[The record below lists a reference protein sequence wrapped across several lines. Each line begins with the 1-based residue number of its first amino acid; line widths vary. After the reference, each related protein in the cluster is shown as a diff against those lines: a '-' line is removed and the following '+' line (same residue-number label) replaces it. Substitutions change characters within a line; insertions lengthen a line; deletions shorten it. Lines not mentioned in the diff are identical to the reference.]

1 MRKTVLSLVLV
12 VSLGA
17 GIAVAQNSYMQTNLT
32 SDLPGVAANTDP
44 QLLNPWAIAFFP
56 GAPFWVADNNSGV
69 STLYDATGKK
79 QALVVTIPPPADM
92 QGKGTPTGAVINPT
106 NGFLVGVSPALFIFD
121 TEDGTISG
129 WYTGSKAV
137 IEVDN
142 SDSGA
147 VYKGLAMIKNT
158 SGSFLLAANFHSG
171 AIEVYDKNWKLAVL
185 TGNFTDPTLPA
196 GYAPFGVHV
205 VNTSVYITYAKQN
218 PLKHDPVIGPG
229 RGYVSVFD
237 TQGKFIRRFASTGVL
252 DAPWGV
258 VKAPASIF
266 GAFSGDLLI
275 GNFGDGIINS
285 FSPTTGA
292 LLGQIQNPDGTVIH
306 NPGLWDMVFGAGG
319 TGNPNTLYFTSGIL
333 SEAHGLFGAIAK
345 K

>member
-1 MRKTVLSLVLV
+1 MAKIALSLVMV
-12 VSLGA
+12 MSLWT
-17 GIAVAQNSYMQTNLT
+17 GIAAAQNSYAQTNLT
-32 SDLPGVAANTDP
+32 SDLHGVAANTDP

-79 QALVVTIPPPADM
+79 QSLVVTVPPPADM
-92 QGKGTPTGAVINPT
+92 TGKGTPTGAVTNST
-106 NGFLVGVSPALFIFD
+106 NGFLIGLAPAVFIFD
-121 TEDGTISG
+121 SEDGTISG
-129 WYTGSKAV
+129 WYTGTRSV

-142 SDSGA
+142 SDSLA
-147 VYKGLAMIKNT
+147 VYKGLAMITNS
-158 SGSFLLAANFHSG
+158 SGSFLLAANFHTG
-171 AIEVYDKNWKLAVL
+171 AIEVYDKTWKLATL
-185 TGNFTDPTLPA
+185 NGNFTDPTLPA
-196 GYAPFGVHV
+196 GYGAFGVHAIGQ
-205 VNTSVYITYAKQN
+205 SVYVTYAKQN

-229 RGYVSVFD
+229 RGYVSQFD
-237 TQGKFIRRFASTGVL
+237 TQGKFVRRVASTGVL

-258 VKAPASIF
+258 VLAPKTGF
-266 GAFSGDLLI
+266 GAFSGALLI
-275 GNFGDGIINS
+275 GNFGDGIINA
-285 FSPTTGA
+285 FSATTGA

-319 TGNPNTLYFTSGIL
+319 TGNANTLYFTSGIL